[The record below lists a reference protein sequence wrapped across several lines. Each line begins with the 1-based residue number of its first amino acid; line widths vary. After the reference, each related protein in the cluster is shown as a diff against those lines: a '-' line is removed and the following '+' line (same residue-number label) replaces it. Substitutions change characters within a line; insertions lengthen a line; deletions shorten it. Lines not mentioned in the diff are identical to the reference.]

1 MEIKKIAQLAYL
13 LVDEENFE
21 KDLSAILSYVD
32 KLKELDTS
40 QVEETAY
47 LFSFSDTLREDV
59 EERKETKDV
68 VDLMPKTQN
77 NYLEVQEVFFEEN
90 E

>member
-47 LFSFSDTLREDV
+47 LFLSQTL
-59 EERKETKDV
+59 
-68 VDLMPKTQN
+68 
-77 NYLEVQEVFFEEN
+77 
-90 E
+90 

>member
-1 MEIKKIAQLAYL
+1 LGKNEGLPRERKLVYINLMEIKKIAQLAYL

-47 LFSFSDTLREDV
+47 LFLSQTL
-59 EERKETKDV
+59 
-68 VDLMPKTQN
+68 
-77 NYLEVQEVFFEEN
+77 
-90 E
+90 